1 MRDVTRRLPG
11 QAAGRIAGC
20 QRLGQRGNRLVLVEI
35 LRGEVQAFVGGGHR
49 DADRDQRIAAQLKE
63 VRVAFDIGQTQALAP
78 DALQR
83 RFHRRLA
90 GRGGLR
96 SLSTAGRCGGRPVGR
111 RRVARPRRLT
121 VLDPMPL
128 PLKGIT
134 RQREK
139 PAGLPT
145 AQRRPIDLDT
155 RGPELPEREQ
165 EGVAVVAVLRVVAH
179 QPDGM
184 VPGRPPRVP
193 RRRRGQRAARA
204 DLDQDAVRVAEQHVD
219 FVGESDRRAHLARPG
234 CRVGGLAGS
243 QPGPGHVGQQRD
255 LRFAQRLP
263 GQEAGEFRDHR
274 IHQARVERVRRADPA
289 RDNALLG
296 EAFAELANTLFG
308 PGDNAAARLVDR
320 GDVDLTVEVLADRL
334 GTQRH
339 RDHDATRRGVH
350 QAGAHR
356 DHLDGRLDVEDPGDG
371 ARDVLADA
379 VSGQRRRL
387 DTVAL
392 DQLGQRILDGE
403 QRGLGAVGA
412 FQIAC
417 GAFEN
422 LRTQVDTELVVE
434 AGGALVE
441 VLSEHRLGVIQ
452 AACHPDVLRTLTGE
466 QEDDAV

>member
-1 MRDVTRRLPG
+1 MLTHAVLEEVRDVRRHRRMRDVTRRLPG

-96 SLSTAGRCGGRPVGR
+96 SLSTAGRRGGRPVGR
-111 RRVARPRRLT
+111 RGLARPRRLT

-134 RQREK
+134 GQREK

-145 AQRRPIDLDT
+145 AQRRPVDLDT
-155 RGPELPEREQ
+155 GRPELPQREQ
-165 EGVAVVAVLRVVAH
+165 ECVAVVAVLGVMAH
-179 QPDGM
+179 QPHRT
-184 VPGRPPRVP
+184 VPGRPPRVSG
-193 RRRRGQRAARA
+193 RRRGQRAARA

-219 FVGESDRRAHLARPG
+219 LVGETDRRAHLARPG

-289 RDNALLG
+289 RHNALLG
-296 EAFAELANTLFG
+296 HPVAELANALFG
-308 PGDNAAARLVDR
+308 SGHHAAARLVDR
-320 GDVDLTVEVLADRL
+320 GDVDITAEVFGQRVGA
-334 GTQRH
+334 QRH
-339 RDHDATRRGVH
+339 RDHHAAWCGMH
-350 QAGAHR
+350 QPGPHR
-356 DHLDGRLDVEDPGDG
+356 HHLDGRLDVEDAGDG
-371 ARDVLADA
+371 AGDVLADA
-379 VSGQRRRL
+379 VSGQRR
-387 DTVAL
+387 
-392 DQLGQRILDGE
+392 G
-403 QRGLGAVGA
+403 
-412 FQIAC
+412 
-417 GAFEN
+417 
-422 LRTQVDTELVVE
+422 RT
-434 AGGALVE
+434 
-441 VLSEHRLGVIQ
+441 
-452 AACHPDVLRTLTGE
+452 P
-466 QEDDAV
+466 